1 MCGPHCPHLKHP
13 NRPMSAHDVI
23 LQDFSVVIIAAA
35 VVTIIFRQLK
45 LPVVLGYITAG
56 FLIGPHFIF
65 QFLQDKDAL
74 KELSELGI
82 IALMFCLGLEFSLRK
97 LKDVGATAV
106 IGALMEVI
114 LMGWLG
120 YHFGKLFGWSNNDA
134 FFLGA
139 LLAMSSTTIIIKAL
153 DEMGL
158 TKERFAEL
166 VFGILIIEDILGILI
181 LAVISGYAS
190 SGSLAPSE
198 IGLTFIQLTS
208 FLGVVLIFGL
218 MLVPR
223 FLDYIARFKSNEML
237 LMAVI
242 GLCFAISLLAYKLE
256 YSIAL
261 GAFLIGA
268 VIAEARQ
275 IVKIEMLINP
285 VRDVFS
291 AIFFVYIGTL
301 IDPGQIVEYWGPIL
315 AITGLV
321 VVGKVIACTTG
332 TFIAGNS
339 IKTSMRTGMT
349 LAQIGEFSFI
359 IAALGLK
366 YELTSAFI
374 YPVAVAV
381 SAITTL
387 LTPFLIKLADPL
399 SGVIE
404 RKLPSGIRGML
415 DNYSDWVAA
424 LGNRKGNNLGASLL
438 KKWGWQIGLNVLL
451 ITAVFLAAAAL
462 RGTAH
467 RYWPNPPGGEE
478 GLKGML
484 WASAMLLSL
493 PMFIA
498 VFRKLQ
504 AAGMLISEM
513 TITRSSYGQN
523 NTAPLRGLVSTIV
536 VVLGTAAMAILVLV
550 LSSAILPSG
559 KLLLVLGIGLV
570 AAVIVLRRT
579 FIKVYA
585 KAQIALIETFEAPP
599 VPRHHH
605 DEPKNIPPLL
615 HEAELRTVRLPDGA
629 WTVGKLIAEIK
640 LRTKT
645 GASIVGIERD
655 GKNIIN
661 PGPDEELRSGDQVV
675 ILGTK
680 QQLEESEKFMVATEK
695 QV

>member
-1 MCGPHCPHLKHP
+1 MSTSEV
-13 NRPMSAHDVI
+13 SAHDVI

-35 VVTIIFRQLK
+35 VVTILFRQFK

-56 FLIGPHFIF
+56 FLIGPHFVLK
-65 QFLQDKDAL
+65 FLQDQETL
-74 KELSELGI
+74 KGLSELGI

-97 LKDVGATAV
+97 LKSVGATAV
-106 IGALMEVI
+106 IGAVMEVV

-120 YHFGKLFGWSNNDA
+120 YHFGKLFGWENNDA
-134 FFLGA
+134 LFLGA
-139 LLAMSSTTIIIKAL
+139 MLAMSSTTIIIKAL

-158 TKERFAEL
+158 TRERFAEL
-166 VFGILIIEDILGILI
+166 VFGILIIEDIIGILI
-181 LAVISGYAS
+181 LALISGYNAT
-190 SGSLAPSE
+190 GSLAPGE
-198 IGLTFIQLTS
+198 VGLTFIQLTS

-223 FLDYIARFKSNEML
+223 FLDYVARFRSNEML

-242 GLCFAISLLAYKLE
+242 GLCFAISLLAYLLE
-256 YSIAL
+256 FSVAL

-275 IVKIEMLINP
+275 IVKIETLMNP

-301 IDPGQIVEYWGPIL
+301 ISPADIVQYWGPIL
-315 AITGLV
+315 AITALV
-321 VVGKVIACTTG
+321 VIGKVIACALG
-332 TFIAGNS
+332 TFIAGND

-359 IAALGLK
+359 IAALGLN
-366 YELTSAFI
+366 YGLASPFI

-399 SGVIE
+399 SAALERHLPDGV
-404 RKLPSGIRGML
+404 RRTLN
-415 DNYSDWVAA
+415 NYSNWVAA
-424 LGNRKGNNLGASLL
+424 LSNRKGNNLGASLL

-451 ITAVFLAAAAL
+451 ITAVFVGAAAL

-467 RYWPNPPGGEE
+467 PHWPNPPGGEE

-484 WASAMLLSL
+484 WAGAMLLSL

-498 VFRKLQ
+498 IFRKLQ
-504 AAGMLISEM
+504 AAGMLIAEM
-513 TITRSSYGQN
+513 TITRSSYGQKA
-523 NTAPLRGLVSTIV
+523 TGPLRGLVSTIV
-536 VVLGTAAMAILVLV
+536 VALGTSALGLLVLV
-550 LSSAILPSG
+550 LSSAVLPSG
-559 KLLLVLGIGLV
+559 KLLVVLGVGLV
-570 AAVIVLRRT
+570 VAVIMLRRT
-579 FIKVYA
+579 FVKVYA

-599 VPRHHH
+599 VPRH
-605 DEPKNIPPLL
+605 EEEKKLPPML
-615 HEAELRTVRLPDGA
+615 HEAELLTIKLPETA
-629 WTVGKLIAEIK
+629 WTVGKLISEIK

-661 PGPDEELRSGDQVV
+661 PRAEEELRAGDQVV

-680 QQLEESEKFMVATEK
+680 EQLSESEKFILATDE
-695 QV
+695 QVV